1 MWGLHVQ
8 AAEFLFS
15 AQNKTVF
22 VCSVISVCMRTRM
35 KIYSCLLA
43 FVLGCNVTAE
53 IQQKIIREKAS
64 ISLRC
69 PHSVE
74 GKVTWSR
81 EINGNK
87 VDILTVEADGDIR
100 HNDPRRRYS
109 SLADK
114 TLHIR
119 RAAVSDTGR
128 YFCNN
133 EPAVELTVIP
143 SGHKVPPTMTT
154 TPKTTTTTPPP
165 PPTTRRTTP
174 PPLPAPSTPPSPP
187 TTRRTPPPPPT
198 TRRTTPPPL
207 PAPSTPLV
215 NTAAPEDQQLQHGLV
230 FGITTGLLLVLIL
243 ILIIIVLSF
252 RRHRSNRRGN
262 EETYIYDEILN
273 GLVSPTTNGVG
284 SSAGPTAAQPMT
296 TFARTSQLKD
306 STYVLLGKPKAPG
319 NNSEQYLHS
328 FT

>member
-1 MWGLHVQ
+1 
-8 AAEFLFS
+8 
-15 AQNKTVF
+15 
-22 VCSVISVCMRTRM
+22 MRTRM

-87 VDILTVEADGDIR
+87 VDIITADPDGDIR
-100 HNDPRRRYS
+100 HNDPGRRYS

-114 TLHIR
+114 SLHIS

-133 EPAVELTVIP
+133 ELAMELTVIP

-174 PPLPAPSTPPSPP
+174 PPLPAPSTP
-187 TTRRTPPPPPT
+187 
-198 TRRTTPPPL
+198 
-207 PAPSTPLV
+207 LV
-215 NTAAPEDQQLQHGLV
+215 NTAAPYLWQTSVHAV
-230 FGITTGLLLVLIL
+230 IVIL
-243 ILIIIVLSF
+243 SLIIMISITVITW
-252 RRHRSNRRGN
+252 RKARQKQKRHTT
-262 EETYIYDEILN
+262 ETENDL
-273 GLVSPTTNGVG
+273 
-284 SSAGPTAAQPMT
+284 
-296 TFARTSQLKD
+296 
-306 STYVLLGKPKAPG
+306 
-319 NNSEQYLHS
+319 
-328 FT
+328 